1 MTGSIVRGELPP
13 PGAIAWL
20 EVSPEL
26 ADSRQQRART
36 GPIGLQ
42 IAPLPNGRGS
52 YWFKGA
58 RLRGTRCMWSAST
71 VRGAELYR
79 PPRRLPPSSELPVQL
94 LARVDCEG
102 SVFEPVG
109 EHAGGVLRVV
119 EPGQELREQFR
130 ANTHLF
136 TLTVHASG
144 VGVDP
149 VTVAEMTGRRY
160 PLSSLQ
166 VQLLRSATDLLRV
179 RPAEFGSPNT
189 LVGIDRYLAALAGLL
204 LRTAV
209 PEPGADAAQLE
220 SVRQRTDAIIL
231 DQFADPMLSPSRIAE
246 QLSISLRQLYRAF
259 DGTQSPAARIR
270 RCRLNRAAEMLAERS
285 IQAQV
290 ERIAQDC
297 GFTSAEY
304 FSRAF
309 RREFGVSPRAYRSA
323 RRNGRQTT

>member
-1 MTGSIVRGELPP
+1 
-13 PGAIAWL
+13 
-20 EVSPEL
+20 
-26 ADSRQQRART
+26 
-36 GPIGLQ
+36 
-42 IAPLPNGRGS
+42 
-52 YWFKGA
+52 
-58 RLRGTRCMWSAST
+58 MWSAST

-79 PPRRLPPSSELPVQL
+79 PGRRLSSSPELPVQL
-94 LARVDCEG
+94 LARIECDG
-102 SVFEPVG
+102 SVFEPTG
-109 EHAGGVLRVV
+109 EPAGGVLRVV

-130 ANTHLF
+130 ANSHLF

-144 VGVDP
+144 VGVDSA
-149 VTVAEMTGRRY
+149 TVADMVGRRY
-160 PLSSLQ
+160 PLSALQ

-179 RPAEFGSPNT
+179 GPSEFGSPNT
-189 LVGIDRYLAALAGLL
+189 LIGIDRYLAALAGLL

-209 PEPGADAAQLE
+209 PEPGAEAAQLE

-231 DQFADPMLSPSRIAE
+231 DQFADPLLSPSRIAD

-323 RRNGRQTT
+323 RRNGRQPR

>member
-20 EVSPEL
+20 EVSPET
-26 ADSRQQRART
+26 ADPRPPRTLT

-52 YWFKGA
+52 YWFRGA
-58 RLRGTRCMWSAST
+58 RLRGARCMWSAST

-79 PPRRLPPSSELPVQL
+79 PGRRVAANPEMPVQL
-94 LARVDCEG
+94 LARAECEG
-102 SVFEPVG
+102 SVFEPAG
-109 EHAGGVLRVV
+109 EIAGGVLRVV
-119 EPGQELREQFR
+119 DPAQELREQFR

-160 PLSSLQ
+160 PLGALQ
-166 VQLLRSATDLLRV
+166 MQLLRSATDLLRLG
-179 RPAEFGSPNT
+179 PADFGSPNT
-189 LVGIDRYLAALAGLL
+189 LVGVDRYLAALAGLL

-231 DQFADPMLSPSRIAE
+231 DQFADPLLSPSRIAE